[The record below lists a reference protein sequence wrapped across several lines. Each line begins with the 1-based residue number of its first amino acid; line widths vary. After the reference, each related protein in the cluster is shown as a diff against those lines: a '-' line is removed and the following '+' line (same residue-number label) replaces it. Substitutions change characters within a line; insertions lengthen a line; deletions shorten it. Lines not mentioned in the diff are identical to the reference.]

1 MKRTLACIVLAA
13 SAAPAVGSTPLA
25 FDVIEL
31 ADGTLVRDVSVV
43 EETLEKVSF
52 ERAGASESVPSQ
64 DVVEVRFAKVPDRVD
79 EAREA
84 YADGDPAGALEI
96 LDDFVAQNV
105 PRNKTRSKWAPAYA
119 AWRALE
125 IRREL
130 SDAKGVV
137 ETADTLIAS
146 FPDSRYVPQAMLAKA
161 DFQARGGDAEASDRT
176 LQALDDLARER
187 SLKRWEL
194 ASRLARLV
202 ASGDDSEKRRSAIQG
217 LAASAASFP
226 GVRSE
231 AKVAEA
237 DTYLADAAATT
248 LKKAQELR
256 ASAKTLYSQVVD
268 DPRSSARAL
277 AGAHTGLAEV
287 LFYEGAAA
295 EQREVLEQAT
305 LHGLRVAVL
314 YRSETDLLPRAL
326 YFTMRAFA
334 VGGERGRATE
344 LLAELRGQFPASPWT
359 AEAEKYR

>member
-13 SAAPAVGSTPLA
+13 AATTVGSAPLA
-25 FDVIEL
+25 LDVIEL
-31 ADGTLVRDVSVV
+31 ADGSVLRDVSVV
-43 EETLEKVSF
+43 EETLEKVTF

-64 DVVEVRFAKVPDRVD
+64 EVVDVRFASVPDRID

-84 YADGDPAGALEI
+84 YADGDPAGALEL
-96 LDDFVAQNV
+96 LDEFVAQNV
-105 PRNKTRSKWAPAYA
+105 PRNRTRSKWAPAYA

-130 SDAKGVV
+130 SDGQGVIA
-137 ETADTLIAS
+137 TADTLIAS
-146 FPDSRYVPQAMLAKA
+146 FPDSRYVPPAMLAKA

-202 ASGDDSEKRRSAIQG
+202 ASEQDSEKRRGAIQG
-217 LAASAASFP
+217 LAASAAQFP
-226 GVRSE
+226 TVRSE

-237 DTYLADAAATT
+237 DTYLADAAGAAV
-248 LKKAQELR
+248 KKAQELR
-256 ASAKTLYSQVVD
+256 SSAKTLYGQVVD

-277 AGAHTGLAEV
+277 AGAHTGLAEI
-287 LFYEGAAA
+287 LFYEGAAV
-295 EQREVLEQAT
+295 EQKDVLQRAA

-326 YFTMRAFA
+326 FYSMRAFA
-334 VGGERGRATE
+334 VGGERGRAAE